1 MSITLP
7 TSKIPAETQDPKY
20 LILFGLPKVGKTT
33 ILSTLENN
41 LILDMENGSTYVDAL
56 KIKIESLK
64 HLKEVIKAIKEA
76 GKPYKFITIDTIT
89 AVEEMA
95 KPFALQLYQSSPM
108 FSAKYADVTDVTQL
122 PNGSGWA
129 LLRAAVERIIDL
141 IASAADNLIIC
152 GHVKD
157 TALNEGLEGTAK
169 DLDLGGKLKRILSAK
184 SDAIGFVHRDENS
197 NLCIQFGTDGE
208 VLTGAR
214 PQHLANKDIIVAER
228 NEDGTFTSHWERIYP
243 SLKEN
248 KK

>member
-1 MSITLP
+1 MAIELP
-7 TSKIPAETQDPKY
+7 KTKIPAETQDPKY

-56 KIKIESLK
+56 KVKITSLK
-64 HLKEVIKAIKEA
+64 DLKEVCKAIREA
-76 GKPYKFITIDTIT
+76 GNPYKYITIDTIT

-95 KPFALQLYQSSPM
+95 KPLAINLYQQSPM
-108 FSAKYADVTDVTQL
+108 YSDKYADVKDPTKL
-122 PNGSGWA
+122 PNGSGYA
-129 LLRAAVERIIDL
+129 FLRDGIEMIIDMVSKCAPN
-141 IASAADNLIIC
+141 IIIC

-157 TALNEGLEGTAK
+157 AALNEAAANNVKT
-169 DLDLGGKLKRILSAK
+169 LDLIGKISRILSAK

-214 PQHLANKDIIVAER
+214 PKHLANKDIIVAER
-228 NEDGTFTSHWERIYP
+228 QDDGSFVSRWDRIYP
-243 SLKEN
+243 SLA
-248 KK
+248 

>member
-1 MSITLP
+1 MAIELP
-7 TSKIPAETQDPKY
+7 KTKIPAETQDPKY

-56 KIKIESLK
+56 KVKITSLK
-64 HLKEVIKAIKEA
+64 DLKEVCKAIREA
-76 GKPYKFITIDTIT
+76 GNPYKYITIDTIT

-95 KPFALQLYQSSPM
+95 KPLAINLYQQSPVY
-108 FSAKYADVTDVTQL
+108 SDKYADVKDPTKL
-122 PNGSGWA
+122 PNGSGYA
-129 LLRAAVERIIDL
+129 FLRDGIEMIIDMVSKCAPN
-141 IASAADNLIIC
+141 IIIC

-157 TALNEGLEGTAK
+157 AALNEAAANNVKT
-169 DLDLGGKLKRILSAK
+169 LDLTGKISRILSAK

-214 PQHLANKDIIVAER
+214 PKHLANKDIIVAER
-228 NEDGTFTSHWERIYP
+228 QDDGSFISRWDRIYP
-243 SLKEN
+243 SLA
-248 KK
+248 

>member
-1 MSITLP
+1 MITLP
-7 TSKIPAETQDPKY
+7 TTKIPAETQDPKY

-56 KIKIESLK
+56 KIKINT
-64 HLKEVIKAIKEA
+64 LKELKETIKAIKDA

-95 KPFALQLYQSSPM
+95 KPLAIQLYQNSPM
-108 FSAKYADVTDVTQL
+108 FSAKYADVKDVTQL

-129 LLRAAVERIIDL
+129 FLRQGVEMIVDL
-141 IASAADNLIIC
+141 VASATDNLIIC

-157 TALNEGLEGTAK
+157 TALSESMEGSVK

-184 SDAIGFVHRDENS
+184 SDAIGFVHRDEDS
-197 NLCIQFGTDGE
+197 NLCIQFGTNGE

-214 PQHLANKDIIVAER
+214 PVHLANKDIVVAER
-228 NEDGTFTSHWERIYP
+228 NEDGTFTPHWERIYP
-243 SLKEN
+243 SLQN
-248 KK
+248 N

>member
-1 MSITLP
+1 
-7 TSKIPAETQDPKY
+7 
-20 LILFGLPKVGKTT
+20 
-33 ILSTLENN
+33 
-41 LILDMENGSTYVDAL
+41 MENGSTYVDAL

-64 HLKEVIKAIKEA
+64 HLKEVVKAIKEA

-95 KPFALQLYQSSPM
+95 KPLAIQLYQNSPM
-108 FSAKYADVTDVTQL
+108 FSSKYAEVKDPTQL

-129 LLRAAVERIIDL
+129 FIRSGVEMIIDL
-141 IASAADNLIIC
+141 ISSATDNLIIC

-157 TALNEGLEGTAK
+157 VSLSESMDGNVK

-184 SDAIGFVHRDENS
+184 SDAIGFVHRDEDS

-208 VLTGAR
+208 ILTGAR

-228 NEDGTFTSHWERIYP
+228 NSDGTFTSHWERIFP
-243 SLKEN
+243 SLLEN
-248 KK
+248 K